1 MAACFA
7 SNCRLQL
14 RLLAKITESIIMSTE
29 TSKNPA
35 NPGPVQPPHPPKRF
49 RLPGLLRRVDW
60 RVACVLMLALI
71 VIPVWRASTSHAKPG
86 AITIP
91 IPQVA
96 VSKVTREDLAEE
108 LVCNAELRPY
118 QEIDLHAKVAGY
130 LENISVDIGDR
141 VQAGQLLATI
151 EVPELADDIQR
162 AKAALAR
169 NEQEVA
175 RAQAGYEEAHQVYTR
190 LAAVDKAQPNLI
202 AQQEL
207 DAAVEKDRA
216 SASALAATKA
226 EVDVSRAEIAKLQ
239 TMLKYT
245 HIVAPFSGVITR
257 RYADPGALIQA
268 GISSS
273 TQALPLVRL
282 SQNNRLRLDIPVS
295 VSYVSRINI
304 GDPVEIRVVSCAK
317 SLTGIIARSTRKV
330 DTTTRTMDVEVDV
343 PNDDLKLIPGMYA
356 SVSVRIDHRDKAL
369 AVPVEAVSRQTTATV
384 FVVNKNNKIEERV
397 VSLGLETPQKLE
409 VLSGLDENE
418 LVMIGNRT
426 QVKPGQL
433 VEPKPIEQAKA
444 AE

>member
-1 MAACFA
+1 
-7 SNCRLQL
+7 
-14 RLLAKITESIIMSTE
+14 MSTE
-29 TSKNPA
+29 TSKEPVNPS
-35 NPGPVQPPHPPKRF
+35 PVQPPDRPEQF
-49 RLPGLLRRVDW
+49 RLPALLRRLDW
-60 RVACVLMLALI
+60 RAACVLVVTLI
-71 VIPVWRASTSHAKPG
+71 AIPVWRASTSHAKP
-86 AITIP
+86 ARITIP

-96 VSKVTREDLAEE
+96 VCQVTRENLAEE
-108 LVCNAELRPY
+108 LVCDAEFRPY

-130 LENISVDIGDR
+130 LENITVDIGDR

-162 AKAALAR
+162 ANASIAR
-169 NEQEVA
+169 NEQEVS
-175 RAQAGYEEAHQVYTR
+175 RAQAAYEEAHLIYTR

-216 SASALAATKA
+216 SASALAGARA
-226 EVDVSRAEIAKLQ
+226 EVDVSRAEIAKLR

-245 HIVAPFSGVITR
+245 GIVAPFSGVITQ

-282 SQNNRLRLDIPVS
+282 SQNTRLRLDIPVS
-295 VSYVSRINI
+295 VSYVSQINV
-304 GDPVEIRVVSCAK
+304 GDPVEIHVESCSKA
-317 SLTGIIARSTRKV
+317 LTGTIARSTRKV

-356 SVSVRIDHRDKAL
+356 SVAVRFDHREKVL
-369 AVPVEAVSRQTTATV
+369 AVPVEAVSRQTAATV

-397 VSLGLETPQKLE
+397 VSLGLETPRKLE
-409 VLSGLDENE
+409 VLSGLAENE

-433 VEPKPIEQAKA
+433 VQPKPVEEAKV

>member
-1 MAACFA
+1 
-7 SNCRLQL
+7 
-14 RLLAKITESIIMSTE
+14 
-29 TSKNPA
+29 
-35 NPGPVQPPHPPKRF
+35 
-49 RLPGLLRRVDW
+49 VDW
-60 RVACVLMLALI
+60 RVACVLALALI

-86 AITIP
+86 AIAISR
-91 IPQVA
+91 PQVA

-108 LVCNAELRPY
+108 LICNAELRPY

-130 LENISVDIGDR
+130 LENITVDIGDR

-162 AKAALAR
+162 AKASLAR
-169 NEQEVA
+169 NEQEVS
-175 RAQAGYEEAHQVYTR
+175 RAEAAYEEAHLVYTR

-216 SASALAATKA
+216 TASALAAAKA

-239 TMLKYT
+239 TMQKYSR
-245 HIVAPFSGVITR
+245 IVAPFSGVITR

-282 SQNNRLRLDIPVS
+282 SQNDRLRLDIPVS

-304 GDPVEIRVVSCAK
+304 GDPVEIHVDSCAK
-317 SLTGIIARSTRKV
+317 SLTGTIARSTRKV
-330 DTTTRTMDVEVDV
+330 DTATRTMDVEADV
-343 PNDDLKLIPGMYA
+343 HNDDLKLIPGMYA
-356 SVSVRIDHRDKAL
+356 SVAVRLDHRERVL
-369 AVPVEAVSRQTTATV
+369 AVPVEAVSRQTAATV

-397 VSLGLETPQKLE
+397 VSLGLETPRKLE
-409 VLSGLDENE
+409 VLSGLSENE

-433 VEPKPIEQAKA
+433 VEPKPAEQAKM

>member
-1 MAACFA
+1 
-7 SNCRLQL
+7 
-14 RLLAKITESIIMSTE
+14 MSTE
-29 TSKNPA
+29 TSKDPA
-35 NPGPVQPPHPPKRF
+35 NPSPADRPEQF
-49 RLPGLLRRVDW
+49 RLPTLLRRIDW
-60 RVACVLMLALI
+60 RIASVLVLALI
-71 VIPVWRASTSHAKPG
+71 VIPVWRATTSHAKPG

-91 IPQVA
+91 APQVA
-96 VSKVTREDLAEE
+96 VSKVTREDLNEE

-162 AKAALAR
+162 AKAALDR
-169 NEQEVA
+169 NEQEVS
-175 RAQAGYEEAHQVYTR
+175 RAQAAYDEAHLVYTR

-207 DAAVEKDRA
+207 DAGVEKDRTT
-216 SASALAATKA
+216 ASALAATKA

-239 TMLKYT
+239 TMMKYSR
-245 HIVAPFSGVITR
+245 IVAPFSGIITR

-273 TQALPLVRL
+273 TQTLPLVRL
-282 SQNNRLRLDIPVS
+282 SQNNRLRLDIPIS
-295 VSYVSRINI
+295 VSYVSRIDL
-304 GDPVEIRVVSCAK
+304 GGPVEIHVDSCAK
-317 SLTGIIARSTRKV
+317 SFSGKIARSTRKV
-330 DTTTRTMDVEVDV
+330 DTATRTMDVEVDV
-343 PNDDLKLIPGMYA
+343 PNEDLKLIPGMYA
-356 SVSVRIDHRDKAL
+356 SVAVRLDHRDKVL
-369 AVPVEAVSRQTTATV
+369 AVPVEAVSRQATATV
-384 FVVNKNNKIEERV
+384 FVVNKNNTIEERV
-397 VSLGLETPQKLE
+397 ISLGLETPHKLE
-409 VLSGLDENE
+409 VLSGLNENE

-433 VEPKPIEQAKA
+433 VEPKPVEEAKA

>member
-1 MAACFA
+1 
-7 SNCRLQL
+7 
-14 RLLAKITESIIMSTE
+14 MSTE
-29 TSKNPA
+29 ISKDPV
-35 NPGPVQPPHPPKRF
+35 NPGPVPPSKPRRQFRF
-49 RLPGLLRRVDW
+49 SVLFRRLDW
-60 RVACVLMLALI
+60 RVLSGLVLA
-71 VIPVWRASTSHAKPG
+71 VIIILVWRATTSHAKPG
-86 AITIP
+86 AITTSV
-91 IPQVA
+91 PQVA

-118 QEIDLHAKVAGY
+118 QEIDLHAKIAGY
-130 LENISVDIGDR
+130 LENISVDIGDP

-162 AKAALAR
+162 AKAALER
-169 NEQEVA
+169 SEQEVS
-175 RAQAGYEEAHQVYTR
+175 RAQAAYEEAHAVYTR
-190 LAAVDKAQPNLI
+190 LVAVDKAQPNLI

-207 DAAVEKDRA
+207 DAAVEKDHA
-216 SASALAATKA
+216 TASALAATKA

-239 TMLKYT
+239 TMQKYT
-245 HIVAPFSGVITR
+245 HIVAPFAGVITR

-317 SLTGIIARSTRKV
+317 SLTGTIARSTRKV
-330 DTTTRTMDVEVDV
+330 DTTTRTMEVEVDV

-356 SVSVRIDHRDKAL
+356 AVSVRIDHRDKAL
-369 AVPVEAVSRQTTATV
+369 AVPIEAVSRQTAATV
-384 FVVNKNNKIEERV
+384 FVVNKDNKIEERV

-409 VLSGLDENE
+409 VLSGLSEDEF
-418 LVMIGNRT
+418 VMIGNRT

-433 VEPKPIEQAKA
+433 VEPKPVEQAKV

>member
-1 MAACFA
+1 
-7 SNCRLQL
+7 
-14 RLLAKITESIIMSTE
+14 MSTE
-29 TSKNPA
+29 TSKDPA
-35 NPGPVQPPHPPKRF
+35 NPPPVPAHRPEQF
-49 RLPGLLRRVDW
+49 RLPTLLRRVDW
-60 RVACVLMLALI
+60 RIASVFVLALI
-71 VIPVWRASTSHAKPG
+71 VIPVWRATTSHAKPG

-91 IPQVA
+91 RPQIA
-96 VSKVTREDLAEE
+96 VSKVTREDLNEE

-162 AKAALAR
+162 AKAALER

-175 RAQAGYEEAHQVYTR
+175 RAQAAYEEAHLVYTR

-207 DAAVEKDRA
+207 DAGIEKDRTA
-216 SASALAATKA
+216 ASALAAAKA

-239 TMLKYT
+239 TMLKYSQ
-245 HIVAPFSGVITR
+245 IVAPFSGIITR

-273 TQALPLVRL
+273 TQTLPLVRL

-295 VSYVSRINI
+295 VSYVSRIDL
-304 GDPVEIRVVSCAK
+304 GGPVEIHVDSCAK
-317 SLTGIIARSTRKV
+317 SLTGKIARSTRKV
-330 DTTTRTMDVEVDV
+330 DTATRTMDVEVDV
-343 PNDDLKLIPGMYA
+343 PNEDLKLIPGMYA
-356 SVSVRIDHRDKAL
+356 SVAVRLDHRDKVL
-369 AVPVEAVSRQTTATV
+369 AVPVEAVSRQATATV
-384 FVVNKNNKIEERV
+384 FVVNKNNIIEERV
-397 VSLGLETPQKLE
+397 VSLGLETPHKLE
-409 VLSGLDENE
+409 VLSGLSENE

-433 VEPKPIEQAKA
+433 VEPKPVEEAKV